1 VTTPPTTTRPMDY
14 KRLNLVNVGLIGGV
28 PVRGRV
34 FLPPA
39 SLPQELHVNVG
50 VMGKGIQAYPEWETF
65 MEHAIS
71 KDDYDEMMG
80 RVKAIFEEGAV
91 DWRLHC
97 CAWLTFVCVI
107 GTVPCAYLMIK
118 QNRIIKG
125 VEAVVGDYRGVVGA
139 KFFSRWEE
147 VGMTPDVMGFDSK
160 GDPCIADVK
169 VRGGEGRVNMPAWP
183 PPGMSIILKA
193 PGAGK
198 DLRATWPKNT
208 AHATGGYG
216 NGVQVVA
223 PLVANDIV
231 VKSNE
236 DAPLEK
242 IKKLKG
248 LLDAGAL
255 SQAEFDQKKAE
266 LMEKI

>member
-1 VTTPPTTTRPMDY
+1 
-14 KRLNLVNVGLIGGV
+14 
-28 PVRGRV
+28 V

-39 SLPQELHVNVG
+39 SLPQELHVNIG
-50 VMGKGIQAYPEWETF
+50 LMSKGFQTYPEWEPF

-80 RVKAIFEEGAV
+80 KIKAIFDEGAV
-91 DWRLHC
+91 DARLHLYAC
-97 CAWLTFVCVI
+97 MTSLCLI
-107 GTVPCAYLMIK
+107 GIVPYAYLCIK
-118 QNRIIKG
+118 ENRIIKG
-125 VEAVVGDYRGVVGA
+125 VEAIVGGYRGVVGA

-147 VGMTPDVMGFDSK
+147 VGMTPDAMGLDSK
-160 GDPCIADVK
+160 GDACIADVP
-169 VRGGEGRVNMPAWP
+169 VRGGEGERVNLPAWP

-198 DLRATWPKNT
+198 DLRATWPKNK
-208 AHATGGYG
+208 AQATGGYG
-216 NGVQVVA
+216 NGMQVVA

-231 VKSNE
+231 VQSNE
-236 DAPLEK
+236 EAPLEK